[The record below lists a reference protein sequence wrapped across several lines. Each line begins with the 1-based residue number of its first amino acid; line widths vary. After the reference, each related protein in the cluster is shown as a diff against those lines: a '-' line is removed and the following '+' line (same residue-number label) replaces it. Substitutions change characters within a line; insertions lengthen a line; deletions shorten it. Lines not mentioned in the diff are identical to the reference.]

1 MPAVAGSPIYEGEL
15 QTMNKTTRL
24 AASIALIGS
33 LALAACGGGGDST
46 EESASSGGTGN
57 DCTAG
62 KTLTE
67 GKLTIATGNPA
78 FSPWVE
84 NDAPESGEGFEAAVA
99 YAVAEELGFGTDNVT
114 WVRTSFDEAIQPGA
128 KNFDFNLQQYSI
140 TEERKQTV
148 SFSDPYY
155 TTNQAIVGFVDSLA
169 ASAITIEDVRALKF
183 GVQSGTTSL
192 EYLTTVVQPTTEPF
206 VYDDNAAAKAALEA
220 QQIDAIVVD
229 LPTAFYIAAVEIEG
243 AMVLGQ
249 FPGGDGASADQFG
262 LVFDLDNPLV
272 ECVNIALASLKDS
285 GALAEIEQT
294 WLADNTSAPVITL
307 E

>member
-1 MPAVAGSPIYEGEL
+1 
-15 QTMNKTTRL
+15 MNKTTRL

-33 LALAACGGGGDST
+33 LALAACGGGDDST
-46 EESASSGGTGN
+46 EESTSSGGTGN

-99 YAVAEELGFGTDNVT
+99 YAIAEELNFGSDNVT
-114 WVRTSFDEAIQPGA
+114 WVRTSFDEAIQPGV

-169 ASAITIEDVRALKF
+169 AEAFTIDDVRSLKF

-192 EYLTTVVQPTTEPF
+192 EYLTTVVQPTNEPF

-243 AMVLGQ
+243 ALVLGQ
-249 FPGGDGASADQFG
+249 FPGGEGASADQFG

-272 ECVNIALASLKDS
+272 DCVNIALASLKDS
-285 GALAEIEQT
+285 GVLAQIEQT
-294 WLADNTSAPVITL
+294 WLADNTSAPVIAV